1 LPTATLQWSKRF
13 LKNVEYFRSNYLFVF
28 FILMIYCVLT
38 SPFLLL
44 AIAASAGASYLVTLK
59 HRESP
64 IKLFN
69 YTLSS
74 RQLYGAV
81 AVGSFPLF
89 YLAGAGS
96 AVFWVLGASLFVVGM
111 HATTYAIETVDTDS
125 PSAEDVLFQTF
136 PPMTVVQSV

>member
-1 LPTATLQWSKRF
+1 
-13 LKNVEYFRSNYLFVF
+13 
-28 FILMIYCVLT
+28 MIYCVLT

-44 AIAASAGASYLVTLK
+44 AIAASAGATYLVTLK
-59 HRESP
+59 HQESP

-81 AVGSFPLF
+81 AIGSFPLF

-96 AVFWVLGASLFVVGM
+96 AVFWVLGASLFVIGL
-111 HATTYAIETVDTDS
+111 HATLYAIETIDIES
-125 PSAEDVLFQTF
+125 PANENVLFQSF